1 MTTYIVTLSNQFFIS
16 KIIQTVF
23 FIKHP
28 RIKKSSFPQCTFAI
42 FTLHT
47 FFLHNTIQGI
57 ERKKD
62 EKMVL
67 SFISCFIYLMFDLF
81 VRKKTDLS

>member
-1 MTTYIVTLSNQFFIS
+1 MHATKNLLLKMY
-16 KIIQTVF
+16 
-23 FIKHP
+23 
-28 RIKKSSFPQCTFAI
+28 FAI
-42 FTLHT
+42 FTLYT
-47 FFLHNTIQGI
+47 FFLHTIQGI

>member
-1 MTTYIVTLSNQFFIS
+1 MLLTRRSLKDSCTAIFKLHAAD
-16 KIIQTVF
+16 TVQS
-23 FIKHP
+23 I
-28 RIKKSSFPQCTFAI
+28 TFAI